1 MLVKGEGDD
10 QVLFLRVPHS
20 HAPSARL
27 ARAQRLAVLEVAVL
41 LTPSNRRPSLE
52 SINHEICSPAPSP
65 IATPL
70 APSAVSHRD
79 PLLSPAA
86 IKSIK
91 PHSLARPTQRSTP
104 KAPIAVLP
112 RTAKNPLPATTATPV
127 ITNTVR
133 FALARPNDATDKL
146 PSNHRNPHLR
156 SKVARKEFMVPTHQS
171 ASMVTKSGLR
181 IRDRKGQTHEMDQM
195 REEMDARLTNTYS
208 RFLRAAESR
217 TTAFTSTGSGRHK
230 WRHPMVPA
238 GSAIKPRQTQQK
250 HLANNISIKRDA
262 SSDKKKGTRDPT
274 SALLSPLIEF
284 LAKKTMGPPLKP
296 AVQKGHSIVKGSDN
310 NKKPM
315 RTTQPYDTD
324 EYRKAYSPSLTF
336 NDAAL
341 KKDRLLELIPEA
353 LVAQMTTLVAS
364 RIDPLFANAQR
375 QLNMTAENMET
386 QIKDTLMDL
395 YGSAAAATASAA
407 PTPLDDLPNVVL
419 GPTELAK
426 KDMNKDLNPN
436 NGKWVLKEPTCSS
449 LPISAVSPMP
459 SVLPLL
465 PLPTPRV
472 HYSEGCI
479 IHVASSPPS
488 PTRDKVYSHIQNELE
503 PQKTHTCDALTQIND
518 THHTTLVESTALP
531 SVHRHDTL
539 EVLPV
544 PTGEESDS
552 ALIFST
558 ETKCPVYN
566 EPDVIFISKS
576 TDPGIPNEPETIVIE
591 HPSLFEIEKRLVL
604 QNKARKQTQE
614 LSCADDP
621 GIEDGLQTLFLPQSF
636 IERIELARSK
646 RMQHISAYMGC
657 AVTSSVK
664 EGRSVQGPWDAI
676 ESIASEFVGDLF
688 RTLFDELTE
697 FGDMYIDRLVRDE
710 LGDALGERS
719 ATATHIV

>member
-1 MLVKGEGDD
+1 
-10 QVLFLRVPHS
+10 
-20 HAPSARL
+20 
-27 ARAQRLAVLEVAVL
+27 
-41 LTPSNRRPSLE
+41 
-52 SINHEICSPAPSP
+52 
-65 IATPL
+65 
-70 APSAVSHRD
+70 
-79 PLLSPAA
+79 
-86 IKSIK
+86 
-91 PHSLARPTQRSTP
+91 
-104 KAPIAVLP
+104 
-112 RTAKNPLPATTATPV
+112 
-127 ITNTVR
+127 
-133 FALARPNDATDKL
+133 
-146 PSNHRNPHLR
+146 
-156 SKVARKEFMVPTHQS
+156 
-171 ASMVTKSGLR
+171 
-181 IRDRKGQTHEMDQM
+181 
-195 REEMDARLTNTYS
+195 
-208 RFLRAAESR
+208 
-217 TTAFTSTGSGRHK
+217 
-230 WRHPMVPA
+230 
-238 GSAIKPRQTQQK
+238 
-250 HLANNISIKRDA
+250 
-262 SSDKKKGTRDPT
+262 
-274 SALLSPLIEF
+274 
-284 LAKKTMGPPLKP
+284 
-296 AVQKGHSIVKGSDN
+296 
-310 NKKPM
+310 
-315 RTTQPYDTD
+315 
-324 EYRKAYSPSLTF
+324 
-336 NDAAL
+336 
-341 KKDRLLELIPEA
+341 
-353 LVAQMTTLVAS
+353 
-364 RIDPLFANAQR
+364 
-375 QLNMTAENMET
+375 MET

-436 NGKWVLKEPTCSS
+436 NGTMGIERTNLFIIAYFCS
-449 LPISAVSPMP
+449 ISYALLSC
-459 SVLPLL
+459 LYCHCPLL
-465 PLPTPRV
+465 ACTIQKVVLFTSP
-472 HYSEGCI
+472 
-479 IHVASSPPS
+479 SSPPS

-710 LGDALGERS
+710 LGDALGERP

>member
-1 MLVKGEGDD
+1 MTAAVTIEHTAPPLLLSPVSPSSLIVGHA
-10 QVLFLRVPHS
+10 RPHS

-52 SINHEICSPAPSP
+52 PINHEICSPVPLP

-86 IKSIK
+86 IESIK

-133 FALARPNDATDKL
+133 FALARPNGATDKL

-250 HLANNISIKRDA
+250 HLANNTSIKRDA
-262 SSDKKKGTRDPT
+262 SSDKKKSTRDPT

-296 AVQKGHSIVKGSDN
+296 AFQKGHSITKGSDN

-419 GPTELAK
+419 GPTEPAK
-426 KDMNKDLNPN
+426 KDMNNDLNPN
-436 NGKWVLKEPTCSS
+436 NGQWVLKEPTCPA

-459 SVLPLL
+459 L
-465 PLPTPRV
+465 
-472 HYSEGCI
+472 
-479 IHVASSPPS
+479 
-488 PTRDKVYSHIQNELE
+488 DKVYSHIQNELE

-710 LGDALGERS
+710 LGDALGERP